1 MKAEHSIAPLV
12 HEPLGFVAHFHQQL
26 ADELTARAAALP
38 PAAAVPVRPRHT
50 RRIAV
55 TALGLAAAATAVA
68 LIPHSAPTTAP
79 QAGTDPSTHVPGSGA
94 PVLSNAAY
102 TVVPRKDGT
111 VSIQVTGAEV
121 SGLQAALRSL
131 GVPAVVLRASESCH
145 AKVRTDNANLE
156 TVSSQDPKN
165 GRLMVIRPSA
175 IPHGDSLVL
184 VQPSLKGVLH
194 PEKMYSMEV
203 MLSPG
208 EPSCF
213 PVSQSGIG
221 EG

>member
-1 MKAEHSIAPLV
+1 MTTPV
-12 HEPLGFVAHFHQQL
+12 HFHQQL
-26 ADELTARAAALP
+26 AEELSARAAALP
-38 PAAAVPVRPRHT
+38 PTAAVPVRPRHT

-55 TALGLAAAATAVA
+55 TALGLAAAATAVV
-68 LIPHSAPTTAP
+68 LIPHDNPTATP
-79 QAGTDPSTHVPGSGA
+79 QAGQSTAHVPDGSA
-94 PVLSNAAY
+94 PVMSNASY
-102 TVVPRKDGT
+102 TVTPRKDGT
-111 VSIQVTGAEV
+111 VTIQVTGAEV

-131 GVPAVVLRASESCH
+131 GVPAVVLKLSDSCP

-184 VQPSLKGVLH
+184 VQAALKGGQH
-194 PEKMYSMEV
+194 PKTMGSMEV
-203 MLSPG
+203 LLAQG
-208 EPSCF
+208 EPNCF
-213 PVSQSGIG
+213 PVSQSNVIG